1 MDIDYLLES
10 DGLFETTFPDGQS
23 FTWRL
28 LTLKEFKRFKALK
41 DSGAM
46 HELILHSLVFDRCY
60 IGNPLT
66 LHRDLPAGITVSI
79 GQCIMWYSGE
89 CQNSTVVSDI
99 AEARGAYP
107 RDALTEHMKI
117 TIWTAWPS
125 YTEEDVESWTYQD
138 LLRKYVIAENILS
151 KRIEGYQPL
160 DLKKNIIDP
169 NTPKKRQGVA
179 QFQELDKENRELHQA
194 LGDQRHPLDM
204 DPAEL
209 ARRQQRNQGR
219 LSRQSA
225 RQLDQRRR

>member
-1 MDIDYLLES
+1 MKHYHDNFAHDFL
-10 DGLFETTFPDGQS
+10 PKQ
-23 FTWRL
+23 
-28 LTLKEFKRFKALK
+28 AL
-41 DSGAM
+41 
-46 HELILHSLVFDRCY
+46 
-60 IGNPLT
+60 
-66 LHRDLPAGITVSI
+66 
-79 GQCIMWYSGE
+79 Q
-89 CQNSTVVSDI
+89 
-99 AEARGAYP
+99 
-107 RDALTEHMKI
+107 
-117 TIWTAWPS
+117 PS
-125 YTEEDVESWTYQD
+125 YFKGKYEDEMLNCVDQLLDIHIREGRGNNICIQTFQESWTYQD